1 MIREIGEVTAINGQT
16 VTITTALQQG
26 CGGCKQQSHCGA
38 GILSKALP
46 NRRGSVEVWLENPP
60 AIGSQVELWLP
71 EKAILKFSVLL
82 YLIPII
88 TLLAGALIGEQLFPQ
103 QELYGILLAGAG
115 FAASFFLLKQW
126 LRRRDLQV
134 RELMQI
140 NILPVDQ
147 P

>member
-1 MIREIGEVTAINGQT
+1 MIREIGEITAVSGQQ

-46 NRRGSVEVWLENPP
+46 NRRGSVDVWLENPP
-60 AIGSQVELWLP
+60 QVGTHVELWLP
-71 EKAILKFSVLL
+71 EKAMLKFSVLL
-82 YLIPII
+82 YLLPILM
-88 TLLAGALIGEQLFPQ
+88 LLAGAVMGEQLFPQ
-103 QELYGILLAGAG
+103 QELYGIAFAGIG
-115 FAASFFLLKQW
+115 FAASFIGLKRW

-134 RELMQI
+134 RELMQV
-140 NILPVDQ
+140 NILPADQ